1 MRAIRNRF
9 LIIIGLLAMCIWSLV
24 PKEGPD
30 GQKIPAIN
38 LGLDLQGGMHL
49 AVEIDDPDGTL
60 TDDARA
66 DAIERTLTTV
76 RNRIDE
82 FGVREPT
89 IQRAGDDRIIVELA
103 GIDDPERAKAI
114 VERTAFLQFMV
125 VREDD
130 NMRDA
135 LPRLDRAIVQAIG
148 VENLPAAAV
157 EEEPAPALT
166 QLLGEAGTDTL
177 GAVEGDST
185 TAEETPED
193 AQDEAGEQAVP
204 DSAQVPEAAP
214 SQETT
219 LRPLTGMLLE
229 SGRKGVFLVAEENV
243 PTVTRYIEL
252 PAFKEGLPRNT
263 ALSWGITPQSTSGAA
278 YRELYVLEAEPLVT
292 GEYLA
297 DAGPAT
303 RDPQF
308 NQPIVPFEMTRQ
320 GARIFE
326 RGTSRNVGRLMAI
339 VLDGRV
345 QSAPVIRQ
353 TLSRRAQIE
362 LGTGSAFQEAQDLAL
377 VLRAGALPQ
386 PIRIVE
392 ERTIGPSLG
401 ADSIRRGRNAFL
413 IGLVGV
419 VLMMLWYYRIAG
431 LMAVIA
437 LGVYVVLVLG
447 GLAGLGATL
456 TLPGIAGLIL
466 SVGMAV
472 DANVLIFERIRE
484 ESDAGKTAR
493 TAVDQGFEHATSAI
507 VDANLTTL
515 ITAAILYQVGTG
527 PIRGFAVTLS
537 IGIIASFFTA
547 LFVTKT
553 LFLLYLERR
562 GPTEELSI

>member
-1 MRAIRNRF
+1 
-9 LIIIGLLAMCIWSLV
+9 MCIWALI
-24 PKEGPD
+24 PKEGPT
-30 GQKIPAIN
+30 GEKIPAIN

-49 AVEIDDPDGTL
+49 GVEIDDPDGTL
-60 TDDARA
+60 SDEARA
-66 DAIERTLTTV
+66 DAIERTLTTI

-82 FGVREPT
+82 FGVREPS

-114 VERTAFLQFMV
+114 VERTAFLQFMI

-130 NMRDA
+130 GFREV
-135 LPRLDRAIVQAIG
+135 LPRLDRAIVKAIG
-148 VENLPAAAV
+148 AENLPASVV
-157 EEEPAPALT
+157 EEEPTPALT

-177 GAVEGDST
+177 GAAADDST
-185 TAEETPED
+185 AADEIPQD
-193 AQDEAGEQAVP
+193 AQDEAAEQAAP
-204 DSAQVPEAAP
+204 DSAQESEAAQ
-214 SQETT
+214 SQEPE
-219 LRPLTGMLLE
+219 LRPLTVLLLE
-229 SGRKGVFLVAEENV
+229 SGRPGTFLVAEENV
-243 PTVTRYIEL
+243 PTVARYIEL
-252 PAFKEGLPRNT
+252 PAVKAGLPRNT
-263 ALSWGITPQSTSGAA
+263 TLAWGTVPQSTSGAA

-297 DAGPAT
+297 DAGPAA

-308 NQPIVPFEMTRQ
+308 NQPYVPFEMTRQ

-362 LGTGSAFQEAQDLAL
+362 LGAGSAFQEAQDLAL

-401 ADSIRRGRNAFL
+401 ADSIRRGRNAFF
-413 IGLVGV
+413 IGLAGV

-437 LGVYVVLVLG
+437 LGVYVILVLG

-484 ESDAGKTAR
+484 ETDAGKTAR
-493 TAVDQGFEHATSAI
+493 TAVEEGFQQATSAI

-553 LFLLYLERR
+553 LFLFYLERR